1 MLDTLLTAAAFG
13 VTYLAFALL
22 ALAQEAHW
30 SGVTGSLEAPPA
42 MEVRRWRQL
51 AGAGLALAC
60 ALCLLGNGA
69 GFGVLLSVLM
79 LGACAIA
86 VAFTLTWQP
95 RWLHPVASVLG
106 RCSTLPWKG

>member
-1 MLDTLLTAAAFG
+1 LLTAAGFG
-13 VTYLAFALL
+13 VTYLAFAVL

-30 SGVTGSLEAPPA
+30 TGVTGSLEAPPQTR
-42 MEVRRWRQL
+42 VRRWRQL

-60 ALCLLGNGA
+60 ALCLLGNGP

-95 RWLHPVASVLG
+95 RWLGGVAGMLG
-106 RCSTLPWKG
+106 RLSRLP